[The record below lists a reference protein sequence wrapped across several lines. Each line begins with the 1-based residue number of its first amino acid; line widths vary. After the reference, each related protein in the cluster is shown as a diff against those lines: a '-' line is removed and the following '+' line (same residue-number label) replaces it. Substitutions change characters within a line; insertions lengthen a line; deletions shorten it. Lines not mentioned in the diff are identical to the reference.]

1 MNALLDQFYQFII
14 TNGPKFITNLVVFL
28 LMLLFG
34 KIIISLIGKTINNV
48 LMRNKN
54 TSIILRNFITS
65 LVNKGLWIILFM
77 IALPKIGVNVAP
89 LIAGVGVGGFII
101 GFAFQDSLSNLAA
114 GFMLLI
120 NQPFQ
125 IGHFVDI
132 SGYTGSVKE
141 MNIMSTTLLT
151 PDNKRITLPN
161 KSVWGNPITNYS
173 VMKHRRVDLSIGISY
188 NANIKLA
195 KDTVNQIINS
205 HNKVIADKGI
215 TVEVSELADSS
226 VNFVIRMWTKTS
238 DYWDVFFYMNE
249 KIKEEFDKKGIEIPF
264 PQLDVHL
271 NKNV

>member
-173 VMKHRRVDLSIGISY
+173 VMKHRRY
-188 NANIKLA
+188 
-195 KDTVNQIINS
+195 
-205 HNKVIADKGI
+205 
-215 TVEVSELADSS
+215 
-226 VNFVIRMWTKTS
+226 
-238 DYWDVFFYMNE
+238 
-249 KIKEEFDKKGIEIPF
+249 KKSFIF
-264 PQLDVHL
+264 
-271 NKNV
+271 

>member
-28 LMLLFG
+28 LMLLLG

-48 LMRNKN
+48 LKRNKN
-54 TSIILRNFITS
+54 TSVILRNFVTS

-120 NQPFQ
+120 NQPFL

-195 KDTVNQIINS
+195 KDTINQIINS
-205 HNKVIADKGI
+205 HNKVITDKGI